1 MEDNL
6 LDGAGS
12 GNSKRFICLVLFIIL
27 STIFLITTIIFVA
40 LYVNAKN
47 DSESANKD
55 TPVEPIVPEEP
66 IPILYPNPDRFIKVL
81 SRITEV
87 EGAYVKQG
95 KHDFLN
101 SKYFNY
107 IDIYNTKS
115 SGSLILLEKFKT
127 YQQTSEYSCG
137 MAALIMAVY
146 YLDGTILDEKE
157 MGEIAG
163 TNAQDGT
170 PLDGLE
176 RAISSLG
183 YEYDSKFNYT
193 NETSPS
199 RNEIEFAKYIKDT
212 LKRNESIIVESND
225 WGGHYSVI
233 IGYDDMGT
241 EDMADD
247 IIILAD
253 PYDTSDHMSDGYT
266 IFNYERYYAQMTVNV
281 YGIEDWYLYFNT
293 IKRKNK

>member
-1 MEDNL
+1 MKDMNIGGI
-6 LDGAGS
+6 DAGKS
-12 GNSKRFICLVLFIIL
+12 RRLIYLIFFIIL
-27 STIFLITTIIFVA
+27 SIIFFITSIIFII
-40 LYVNAKN
+40 LYIKAIN
-47 DSESANKD
+47 DSESDKKVKS
-55 TPVEPIVPEEP
+55 VEPTIPEEP
-66 IPILYPNPDRFIKVL
+66 IPYQDPERYIKVL
-81 SRITEV
+81 SRITEE
-87 EGAYVKQG
+87 EGSFVKQG

-137 MAALIMAVY
+137 IAALIMAVY
-146 YLDGTILDEKE
+146 YLDGTILDETE
-157 MGEIAG
+157 MAKIAG
-163 TNAQDGT
+163 SHEDDGT
-170 PLDGLE
+170 SMEGLE
-176 RAISSLG
+176 KAISSLG
-183 YEYDSKFNYT
+183 YIYDSKLNYT
-193 NETSPS
+193 DETSPS
-199 RNEIEFAKYIKDT
+199 RDEEEFAKYIKDT
-212 LKRNESIIVESND
+212 LKNNESIIVSSND

-266 IFNYERYYAQMTVNV
+266 IFNYERYYVQMSIDIFGTEGWN
-281 YGIEDWYLYFNT
+281 LYFNT